1 VPAFSPLLKS
11 TLLHPYEGECTCHY
25 STYKPTN
32 QLIMKTYFKLFIF
45 IASILAVVCLQAQ
58 NPNWTLPGDQF
69 NLPSL
74 NFSPLPQSPI
84 DPGDGMPETDPT
96 EAYQGAQAEHV
107 HTAYSDPSGDL
118 LFFTVDEKVYDK
130 SGWVVGDLQT
140 GFTKKGWNERL
151 ILPMGNDCNRFAII
165 YPASAASS
173 ESYGSTDDRMRIYMA
188 VYDLNGTNAY
198 NEYALGDLE
207 GQTGAGAGSSLTDI
221 TDRDCQNES
230 PTYPGIYGCGGV
242 GDPVPQANYRG
253 NYQIATTGLIDN
265 CFFYVYIFDGEQIMR
280 YRLDDTGLLWDDY
293 VQVIPQSGSNGF
305 NQRTEM
311 ELIQLGNGDY
321 RIAIPT
327 YASDGPYI
335 SIYDIDDSNYELD
348 MSSHQQID
356 LSRDGMNQTAEMSGL
371 EFDQTGR
378 YLYFTH
384 ENNNTPQWQ
393 TTVLDVYDFNT
404 SSIVTSSLPTLTNIS
419 DYQYS
424 FIERYGNTLYLVS
437 DDDIAILENSHTPGS
452 AIWTSNFQSISS
464 GYKNKG
470 GETFAGFER
479 SILPDQLDMAYP
491 NLADLSCDCCA
502 QWNTSIDRFE
512 ATTSATWATGMNPF
526 GGATDVYIRDEL
538 VINPGV
544 DITIDNMNFYFAP
557 DARVVVKRED
567 QGSTGAYLKLTGGT
581 VFTADLRC
589 SAESFPTCDG
599 PDEDCEKEYWKGIIV
614 EGFENNTAQSW
625 TTSTPHGRLLVEDN
639 SMIEFAIE
647 GARAGGST
655 VSNSGGGMIRMV
667 EARIK
672 DCKTGVRF
680 DPYVKLAGASEVYTR
695 SYIKESRL
703 WTSSD
708 WFDSGFPY
716 YHVYIDGS
724 SGINLY
730 ANIFENTDPT
740 SFSVETRGFGIFS
753 LNSVVYNSWTCAS
766 PNLTCPPQ
774 DVIRSEFNN
783 LRFGILAY
791 NFGSTRTIADHHS
804 LYKNNFIGVRIEG
817 VDYPEILD
825 GTFQIMPSSNST
837 GIYLNGSTGYL
848 VQNNYLETYNG
859 SSDTRNIGIYVDDSG
874 PANNEIYR
882 NFFYNLTRGGVTV
895 DKNADDTQQ
904 YVPGLDWICNE
915 FESPIFEADLYLD
928 GTLSEEQG
936 LCLAPDVP
944 AGNLFSH
951 SGTGHYDAYS
961 TFGSFAVVDY
971 NYHDNAP
978 ANAVPLTISNNNAP
992 QDWVPALCVGIN
1004 YGRNTCAVKK
1014 TSLDDGFSSGYGEG
1028 PKSNEEFEYAL
1039 AYISEQAAIL
1049 NSAITDLEG
1058 DVGEGED
1065 PVMSDE
1071 LKLAHYENDVFW
1083 QEVARSYVTDTLGIV
1098 SVDEMV
1104 SLLGEFQPKSVER
1117 FASKICPED
1126 QQEWISEKNASYY
1139 TNFGDMI
1146 LPTPDEN
1153 DQLPTDITEL
1163 FESEFFTFKGN
1174 IDALIQH
1181 YINHNSVYD
1190 PYFIESEIEGLED
1203 DTKSNSSAA
1212 EINDQKVLVQP
1223 NPFSNQ
1229 VLFDISELNIED
1241 QDARIEI
1248 YDLVG
1253 KRVFESVI
1261 PAGQNQIQM
1270 DGGNLPSGYLTFSIV
1285 VDGEKIETGKL
1296 LHINK

>member
-1 VPAFSPLLKS
+1 
-11 TLLHPYEGECTCHY
+11 
-25 STYKPTN
+25 
-32 QLIMKTYFKLFIF
+32 MKTYYKLIVSS
-45 IASILAVVCLQAQ
+45 IALFLIISAKSQ
-58 NPNWTLPGDQF
+58 NPIWTLPGDQYDVISDV
-69 NLPSL
+69 LTS
-74 NFSPLPQSPI
+74 LPQSPI

-581 VFTADLRC
+581 VFTVDLRC
-589 SAESFPTCDG
+589 SLESFETCDG
-599 PDEDCEKEYWKGIIV
+599 PDEDCDKERWQGIIV

-625 TTSTPHGRLLVEDN
+625 TSSTPHGRLLVDDN
-639 SMIEFAIE
+639 SMIEHANI

-655 VSNSGGGMIRMV
+655 VSNSGGGMIRLD
-667 EARIK
+667 EARVK
-672 DCKTGVRF
+672 DCRIGLQF
-680 DPYVKLAGASEVYTR
+680 DPYVKLSGSTEVYTR
-695 SYIKESRL
+695 SRINKSRF
-703 WTSSD
+703 WTSVD
-708 WFDSGFPY
+708 WLGNTPR
-716 YHVYIDGS
+716 YHIYMNGS
-724 SGINLY
+724 SGINLNG
-730 ANIFENTDPT
+730 NIFENTDPS
-740 SFSVETRGFGIFS
+740 SFSIWTLGYGIYS
-753 LNSVVYNSWTCAS
+753 INSAFTNNWTCNAAS
-766 PNLTCPPQ
+766 VPCPAQ
-774 DVIRSEFNN
+774 DIRRSEFNN
-783 LRFGILAY
+783 LRYGIIAF
-791 NFGSTRTIADHHS
+791 NFGSSTRTLADYHS
-804 LYKNNFIGVRIEG
+804 FYKNNYIGVR
-817 VDYPEILD
+817 LD
-825 GTFQIMPSSNST
+825 GIDYAEVLDGSFQVMPDEDCT
-837 GIYLNGSTGYL
+837 GIYLNGCTGYTIE
-848 VQNNYLETYNG
+848 NNYLETYNG
-859 SSDTRNIGIYVDDSG
+859 SSDTDNIGIYVDDSG

-895 DKNADDTQQ
+895 DDNSDATQQ
-904 YVPGLDWICNE
+904 HVPGLDWLCNE
-915 FESPIFEADLYLD
+915 FDAPINQADLYLD

-936 LCLAPDVP
+936 YCTTGPEWP

-951 SGTGHYDAYS
+951 SGSGHYDTYS
-961 TFGSFAVVDY
+961 TFGSFSVVDY

-978 ANAVPLTISNNNAP
+978 ARAIPLTISNNNAP
-992 QDWVPALCVGIN
+992 QDWAPTPCVNID
-1004 YGRNTCAVKK
+1004 YGRNTCPVKK
-1014 TSLDDGFSSGYGEG
+1014 TSLDDGAQSGFGQG
-1028 PKSNEEFEYAL
+1028 PKSNEGFEYEL
-1039 AYISEQAAIL
+1039 AYISEQAEIL
-1049 NSAITDLEG
+1049 NSEIEALEG
-1058 DVGEGED
+1058 DVPEGED
-1065 PVMSDE
+1065 PEMSDE
-1071 LKLAHYENDVFW
+1071 LKLAHYTNDVFW
-1083 QEVARSYVTDTLGIV
+1083 QEVARTFVNDTLGVISEDEIV
-1098 SVDEMV
+1098 G
-1104 SLLGEFQPKSVER
+1104 LLNEFQPRSVER
-1117 FASKICPED
+1117 FASKVCPEN
-1126 QQEWISEKNASYY
+1126 QQEWIDTRNSSLVAEFNGMA
-1139 TNFGDMI
+1139 
-1146 LPTPDEN
+1146 LPVANDNDE
-1153 DQLPTDITEL
+1153 LPADITEL
-1163 FESEFFTFKGN
+1163 FQSEFFSYKGN
-1174 IDALIQH
+1174 IDALIEH
-1181 YINHNSVYD
+1181 YVNHNSVYD
-1190 PYFIESEIEGLED
+1190 PYIIDSEIEGLEVEP
-1203 DTKSNSSAA
+1203 KSINNSSAD
-1212 EINDQKVLVQP
+1212 EEQKVLVQP

-1229 VLFDISELNIED
+1229 VLFDISELNLED
-1241 QDARIEI
+1241 QQARIEI

-1261 PAGQNQIQM
+1261 PTDQNQIQL

-1285 VDGEKIETGKL
+1285 VDGEILETGKL
-1296 LHINK
+1296 LHLNK